1 MKQPVLNISFTE
13 EDIDLFYIINKI
25 SASRKINRSGLV
37 RELLRNSLNEYD
49 RPDKNRTETQVSIP
63 TL

>member
-1 MKQPVLNISFTE
+1 MKQPILNISFTE
-13 EDIDLFYIINKI
+13 EDIDLFHIINKI

>member
-1 MKQPVLNISFTE
+1 MNQPILNISFTE
-13 EDIDLFYIINKI
+13 EDIDLFHTINKI

-37 RELLRNSLNEYD
+37 RELLRISLNEYEQPEKD
-49 RPDKNRTETQVSIP
+49 RTKTPISLS